1 MDKSKRID
9 RIVNGYEEG
18 TNVGEYC
25 KRNKIS
31 RGQYYYWRKRIEA
44 QNREK
49 GNKFVEIQGIAE
61 RKNQVIEMRT
71 VKGTIFRFEPGISLD
86 VMKELSQM

>member
-1 MDKSKRID
+1 MDKSKRIE
-9 RIVNGYEEG
+9 RIVKGYEEG
-18 TNVGEYC
+18 SNVGEYC

-31 RGQYYYWRKRIEA
+31 RGQYYYWRKRIEV
-44 QNREK
+44 QKGEE
-49 GNKFVEIQGIAE
+49 GNKFVEIQVVGE
-61 RKNQVIEMRT
+61 RTKQVIEMRT